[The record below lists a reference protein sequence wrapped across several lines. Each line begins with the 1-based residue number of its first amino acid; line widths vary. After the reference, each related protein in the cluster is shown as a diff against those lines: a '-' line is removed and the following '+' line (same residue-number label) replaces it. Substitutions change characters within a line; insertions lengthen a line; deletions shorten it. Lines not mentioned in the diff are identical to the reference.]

1 MPSVELWLPSFL
13 SAPCAKTTSAFK
25 DHRTRI
31 ATSLHV
37 FTSRPLHTPSTPSA
51 CFQSDARLRPLP
63 ARDVSHK
70 MKIKLKNPLAGAP
83 PPEQPTNSASQP
95 PTPSTGPKLALKIKK
110 VNPPSSEPADGPS
123 GDAPKQKR
131 KYTKKPKDDNHPSSS
146 KPKKRPLEDGEEG
159 APAKRKSKPTL
170 KSLALIHQSDD
181 EDDAIAAPP
190 PRPRQ
195 HVARNSSMSVKLSL
209 KPKGPAAPARPAGT
223 AILKVKGAG
232 KPPPRPPG
240 VGYDSEADEA
250 EADPAIESQF
260 VLRMLPGR
268 DCDILRKAIEE
279 KTIGKSQSQG
289 GPGVHFRFLDREG
302 RKTIISIQ
310 GRLYAATMVEL
321 PCVIESLKSWNKKDW
336 VKTADVC
343 QMLLV
348 LGEVKNE
355 DEAKKY
361 PRPHEVEPDSFRY
374 PNGLTPPMH
383 RVRKRRFRPRK
394 SYLDVERIETNTER
408 LLEDD
413 QKADDSRYELINTDE
428 DTDDGASEEDEDAQG
443 EDEEMMD
450 AQDFMETPEE
460 HQVEAADLLQEFMEE
475 FNMDQD
481 EVQMEY
487 TGAEADNDDLF
498 GDGGDG
504 DETSAVLQAQTP
516 ATSHDVAMHALAQNA
531 NIVLEPESAVST
543 PAAATSNDDDDDDDD
558 DDEEEE
564 DEGAAL
570 KQQQIE
576 ELKEQIQ
583 ELNRAIQE
591 QEAQREKTGN
601 IMYKKRIQSRI
612 DQQLRDLD
620 VKRTQLQ
627 QLGETED
634 EGDEG

>member
-1 MPSVELWLPSFL
+1 
-13 SAPCAKTTSAFK
+13 
-25 DHRTRI
+25 
-31 ATSLHV
+31 
-37 FTSRPLHTPSTPSA
+37 
-51 CFQSDARLRPLP
+51 
-63 ARDVSHK
+63 

-83 PPEQPTNSASQP
+83 QPEQPANSAPQP
-95 PTPSTGPKLALKIKK
+95 PTPSAGPKLALKIKK
-110 VNPPSSEPADGPS
+110 VPPPSSETADGPS

-131 KYTKKPKDDNHPSSS
+131 KYTKKPKDDSS

-170 KSLALIHQSDD
+170 KSLALIQQSDD
-181 EDDAIAAPP
+181 EDDVVAAPP
-190 PRPRQ
+190 PQPRP
-195 HVARNSSMSVKLSL
+195 HVARTQSMSVKLSL
-209 KPKGPAAPARPAGT
+209 KPKGPAASARPAGT
-223 AILKVKGAG
+223 AILKVKGQG

-268 DCDILRKAIEE
+268 DCDILRKAIED

-289 GPGVHFRFLDREG
+289 GPGVYFRFLDREG

-355 DEAKKY
+355 EEAKKY
-361 PRPHEVEPDSFRY
+361 PRPAEVEPDSFRY
-374 PNGLTPPMH
+374 PSGLTPPMH

-394 SYLDVERIETNTER
+394 SYLDVERIETNTEK

-413 QKADDSRYELINTDE
+413 QKAEDTRYELINTDQE
-428 DTDDGASEEDEDAQG
+428 TDAEGSEEDEDAQG
-443 EDEEMMD
+443 EDEDMMD
-450 AQDFMETPEE
+450 AQNYTETPEA
-460 HQVEAADLLQEFMEE
+460 HQVEEDDLLQEFMDE

-481 EVQMEY
+481 DVQVEY
-487 TGAEADNDDLF
+487 AGAAADADDLF

-504 DETSAVLQAQTP
+504 NGTGAVLEVQTP
-516 ATSHDVAMHALAQNA
+516 ATSHDVAMHALSQNP
-531 NIVLEPESAVST
+531 NIVIEPESAVST
-543 PAAATSNDDDDDDDD
+543 PAAATSNDDDDDDDGDDD
-558 DDEEEE
+558 DDEEE
-564 DEGAAL
+564 DEAAAM

-591 QEAQREKTGN
+591 QETQREKTGN

-634 EGDEG
+634 EG